1 MVDHT
6 FELNVDHWKFIGH
19 PFSVQHGSFDVKF
32 NIVFIVE
39 ASSKT
44 DSVKAYDHLSHLL
57 GSAIIH
63 EEEKCGFLQGEI
75 QTLLQRLEEM
85 DIPDPT
91 DETLLQGS
99 SLAQSLHDVLCCLQ
113 NGQSHLTVKIN
124 QWTEVSTLM
133 QLYSTE
139 VETKQPKAPVRS
151 YSALILLESLET
163 IVSSLPASCNPAMH
177 RLLKTV
183 SPMMN
188 LQDVSLDAD
197 IPLSQV
203 LQFASH
209 LVHWGKAM
217 TIYPLSESNVYI
229 ASSTAE
235 TRVLEL
241 CAYTCMYIVY
251 HTPNNYTVTQK
262 HEDYV
267 LANSHI

>member
-1 MVDHT
+1 
-6 FELNVDHWKFIGH
+6 
-19 PFSVQHGSFDVKF
+19 
-32 NIVFIVE
+32 VE

-139 VETKQPKAPVRS
+139 VETKQPKAPVR
-151 YSALILLESLET
+151 YYT
-163 IVSSLPASCNPAMH
+163 IS
-177 RLLKTV
+177 
-183 SPMMN
+183 
-188 LQDVSLDAD
+188 
-197 IPLSQV
+197 
-203 LQFASH
+203 F
-209 LVHWGKAM
+209 
-217 TIYPLSESNVYI
+217 
-229 ASSTAE
+229 
-235 TRVLEL
+235 
-241 CAYTCMYIVY
+241 MYMY
-251 HTPNNYTVTQK
+251 MYM
-262 HEDYV
+262 
-267 LANSHI
+267 